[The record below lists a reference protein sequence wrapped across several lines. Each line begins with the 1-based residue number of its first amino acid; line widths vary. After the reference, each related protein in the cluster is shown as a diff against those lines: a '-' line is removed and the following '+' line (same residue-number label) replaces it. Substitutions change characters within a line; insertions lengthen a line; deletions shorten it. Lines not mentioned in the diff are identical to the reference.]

1 MSHRLNNCSSFKL
14 LILKLGFK
22 TGRTVRRTTFT
33 VQNKD
38 TAKSSQHENWW
49 VIEVKSR
56 FKVKIF
62 RRTRTNKR
70 ERTGPFAWSTHATI
84 SDDCFPWKKALMQTP
99 EALSCQITSP
109 INKKIF
115 SLDTTDDPWQTFSIF
130 WLIQMSHICRAP
142 ASYLDRN
149 RCSFLPSRS
158 SETGSKRIRSLDSF
172 ILFNL
177 SLPRF
182 LFSEIKVFEST
193 LTMVSARFFFQ

>member
-1 MSHRLNNCSSFKL
+1 MKPLPRVSHRLNNCSSFKL

-109 INKKIF
+109 INKKIGCFCKAIFLFYFQKQPNPLLNGEVIWQASDF
-115 SLDTTDDPWQTFSIF
+115 SLTKEPHVWGHIHTKAIF
-130 WLIQMSHICRAP
+130 PH
-142 ASYLDRN
+142 
-149 RCSFLPSRS
+149 
-158 SETGSKRIRSLDSF
+158 
-172 ILFNL
+172 
-177 SLPRF
+177 
-182 LFSEIKVFEST
+182 
-193 LTMVSARFFFQ
+193 